1 MNSDN
6 GYSYSL
12 TGAVPSAARQDSA
25 RTFMN
30 RVYAWMAGGLALTG
44 AVAWGVASNEALFS
58 AIAPYFR
65 VLMLVQLAVVFAFV
79 FLQTRVSGAVAA
91 AMFLTYA
98 ALTGVTFSV
107 LFYVFSLGSIAGVFA
122 ITAGSFL
129 ALSVFATVTKK
140 DLSGWASFLFIGL
153 FGIVIA
159 SIVNLFLHSG
169 MMGFVI
175 SCAAVLVFGGLTA
188 YDTQKLRQMHAAS
201 GYSSSATLPISGA
214 LTLYLDFIN
223 LFLALLRL
231 FGNRRN

>member
-1 MNSDN
+1 MNYDN

-12 TGAVPSAARQDSA
+12 TGAVPAAARQDSA

-30 RVYAWMAGGLALTG
+30 RVYAWMAGGLAITG
-44 AVAWGVASNEALFS
+44 AVAWGVASNEAIFRAL
-58 AIAPYFR
+58 APFML
-65 VLMLVQLAVVFAFV
+65 VIGLVQLGVVVAFSA
-79 FLQTRVSGAVAA
+79 LARRASAATAA
-91 AMFLTYA
+91 AMYVAYA

-107 LFYVFSLGSIAGVFA
+107 LFYVYSLGSIAGVFA

-140 DLSGWASFLFIGL
+140 DLSGWRSFLFIGL
-153 FGIVIA
+153 VGIVIA

-169 MMGFVI
+169 VMGFAI

-188 YDTQKLRQMHAAS
+188 YDTQKLRQLHAAS
-201 GYSSSATLPISGA
+201 GYSSSAALPISGA

-223 LFLALLRL
+223 LFVALLRL
-231 FGNRRN
+231 FGNRRD